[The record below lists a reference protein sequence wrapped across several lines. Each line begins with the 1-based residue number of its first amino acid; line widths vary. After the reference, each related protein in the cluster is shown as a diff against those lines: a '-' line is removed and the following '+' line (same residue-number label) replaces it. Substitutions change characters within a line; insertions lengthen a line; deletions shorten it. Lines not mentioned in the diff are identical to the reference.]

1 MLCSA
6 ADSLL
11 DCRSQRFLMPN
22 LNRLKPRHN
31 IASPLLSALLLGCQV
46 QFVSPYSADV
56 QKRASD
62 MISEVSAWEL
72 QMRETAGTPDADP
85 RQPNIRAQ
93 FAKWDGELEAMAAVE
108 TALNPEIINC
118 DRLAAAVARSSK
130 VRIPNKRR
138 RDLRQRLPACAG
150 YPHGLSLSFLRC
162 MSRRSKPG
170 REACRY
176 STFGTARFITS
187 CTEAAFR

>member
-93 FAKWDGELEAMAAVE
+93 FAKWD
-108 TALNPEIINC
+108 
-118 DRLAAAVARSSK
+118 
-130 VRIPNKRR
+130 RR
-138 RDLRQRLPACAG
+138 RVCPQSPASAV
-150 YPHGLSLSFLRC
+150 PTR
-162 MSRRSKPG
+162 
-170 REACRY
+170 
-176 STFGTARFITS
+176 
-187 CTEAAFR
+187 